1 MKAQIS
7 QLAAESADQ
16 TDLDTVRLRVEGAA
30 VVELQDDEGESIS
43 LSHLLV
49 VIQRW
54 TLGKGEC
61 SVSRVN
67 RTRRKYLRGNVKEG
81 RAIM

>member
-30 VVELQDDEGESIS
+30 VVELQDDEGESIR

-61 SVSRVN
+61 SV
-67 RTRRKYLRGNVKEG
+67 
-81 RAIM
+81 